1 MTVEK
6 MGELIKKWE
15 KEKEEYDL
23 RMEEKIEKTKK
34 ERDEQLA
41 LQARHAFEKNKVD
54 VSEFSRLRY
63 ASKEQLLR
71 VMEFIQ
77 NEIQPEKGQEKEKD
91 KGQEHQEKNQGNDM
105 EKEEYHEG
113 NEIAHEGI

>member
-23 RMEEKIEKTKK
+23 RMEEKIEKTRK

-77 NEIQPEKGQEKEKD
+77 NEIQPEKG
-91 KGQEHQEKNQGNDM
+91 KGQEHQEKDM

-113 NEIAHEGI
+113 NETAHEGI